1 MSSSVAMEKLHA
13 DKLSIRSQMSLPSA
27 SHAEKHCEDV
37 QSLQLPL
44 PTLTGVD
51 TLVDGDG
58 FEREADSVFNG
69 GSLSYDGKF
78 RIRKLVLL
86 LVFISLEKRVYWAAM
101 LPTVTWK

>member
-1 MSSSVAMEKLHA
+1 MGSSVAMEKLHA
-13 DKLSIRSQMSLPSA
+13 DKPSIRSQISLPSA

-44 PTLTGVD
+44 STLTRVD

-58 FEREADSVFNG
+58 FERDTDSVFAG

-78 RIRKLVLL
+78 RTRK
-86 LVFISLEKRVYWAAM
+86 
-101 LPTVTWK
+101 